1 MVDAKP
7 FLLGLSLGCGLAT
20 GREIGAFVRRLV
32 GAIRALWP
40 KVEILL
46 RADSHY
52 AGPQVFDWCRANG
65 VDRVFGLA
73 PNSVLSRHI
82 AALKKCIRRTL

>member
-1 MVDAKP
+1 MAMLRPGKRP
-7 FLLGLSLGCGLAT
+7 S
-20 GREIGAFVRRLV
+20 GREIRAFVRRLV

-52 AGPQVFDWCRANG
+52 AGPQVFDW
-65 VDRVFGLA
+65 
-73 PNSVLSRHI
+73 
-82 AALKKCIRRTL
+82 